1 MSLNRMIDRITD
13 SDFSGGTPELL
24 PTVSRYTARGVL
36 YNDEQHVAMMYM
48 SKLNL
53 YKLPGGGI
61 EQGDRAEEAFAREV
75 REETGFTA
83 EQIHELGY
91 IEEHK
96 NRNQYFQYSYC
107 YLARTIERKSDVA
120 LTTSEI
126 ELGMEVHWM
135 SQERAI
141 EEMAAALNHCDD
153 YSTKFML
160 MRDHMILMEAA
171 KVTR

>member
-1 MSLNRMIDRITD
+1 
-13 SDFSGGTPELL
+13 
-24 PTVSRYTARGVL
+24 
-36 YNDEQHVAMMYM
+36 
-48 SKLNL
+48 
-53 YKLPGGGI
+53 
-61 EQGDRAEEAFAREV
+61 
-75 REETGFTA
+75 
-83 EQIHELGY
+83 
-91 IEEHK
+91 
-96 NRNQYFQYSYC
+96 
-107 YLARTIERKSDVA
+107 LARTIERKSDVA